1 MVNSSTIEDR
11 ATGKTALLEQMTR
24 IAAAYMTNSRVPA
37 SDIAGLL
44 HAVHSALVTL
54 GQPTDAE
61 APAMLTPAVPI
72 RKSVTP
78 AYIVCLEDGR
88 RLKMLKRHLRSTYG
102 MTPDD
107 YRTRWGLPHDYPMV
121 APAYAERRSQLAKDI
136 GLGRRPAPEPAPTKR
151 VRRKG
156 ANSRA
161 A

>member
-1 MVNSSTIEDR
+1 
-11 ATGKTALLEQMTR
+11 
-24 IAAAYMTNSRVPA
+24 MTNSRVPA

-54 GQPTDAE
+54 GQPADAE

-102 MTPDD
+102 MTPED
-107 YRTRWGLPHDYPMV
+107 YRTKWH
-121 APAYAERRSQLAKDI
+121 
-136 GLGRRPAPEPAPTKR
+136 RRPGDDLVVTIEVNSGYVSPDIISDLYQTVLGILEPQSVVDPSAPPPPSA
-151 VRRKG
+151 
-156 ANSRA
+156 ANRED
-161 A
+161 